1 MKKKLITLII
11 TTVAYVLLCIW
22 FVVGCKNDVGFFRCA
37 GRFILWTVLVGVG
50 LCVLHKS
57 FLSETAADDARYNAY
72 ARKNGVTKQVVKWT
86 QETSAS
92 GRKYDVRTSET
103 VHDTQENAVG
113 VTVAFLMFS
122 TVIFPI
128 DFIVQVIGLILYA
141 VRGY

>member
-50 LCVLHKS
+50 LCILHKS
-57 FLSETAADDARYNAY
+57 LLSETAAEDAYYNAY
-72 ARKNGVTKQVVKWT
+72 AEKNGITKRVVKWK

-92 GRKYDVRTSET
+92 GRKYDVRTTET
-103 VHDTQENAVG
+103 VHDTQANAVAIG
-113 VTVAFLMFS
+113 FAFIIFS

-128 DFIVQVIGLILYA
+128 DFIVQVIRLILYA